1 VNNMVGYRYHYLH
14 DQPEQEPVMPSFPT
28 PNHDPFLLQ
37 DAQASSRHNLYP
49 TSSGNQLPASLN
61 EPSVHDGYQ
70 YPSGDPSCSD
80 GLSASSQVNTLPYPN
95 ILDAHANYHDSY
107 ATVTDMDNNLSMI
120 FSSAPSLQLTTIDQH
135 TGTMFPDPNIG
146 AHTSYHDT
154 YTAGENPPAFRV
166 ESAPGMMSYGASTL
180 LHYHASIASYFPE
193 FYAPLQ
199 STDGVST
206 MPDSEDVMPLH
217 AGQPLPLDQPLCFN
231 ALRLRSPLP
240 AGEACRSQPSRKC
253 RQGDLFIPFD
263 PHQKKIRGWAAAK
276 VSAYI
281 NNTLP
286 KANGVTGCFEC
297 CGIVYV
303 ILQAP
308 RFCV

>member
-1 VNNMVGYRYHYLH
+1 
-14 DQPEQEPVMPSFPT
+14 
-28 PNHDPFLLQ
+28 
-37 DAQASSRHNLYP
+37 
-49 TSSGNQLPASLN
+49 
-61 EPSVHDGYQ
+61 
-70 YPSGDPSCSD
+70 
-80 GLSASSQVNTLPYPN
+80 
-95 ILDAHANYHDSY
+95 
-107 ATVTDMDNNLSMI
+107 
-120 FSSAPSLQLTTIDQH
+120 
-135 TGTMFPDPNIG
+135 MFPDPNIG
-146 AHTSYHDT
+146 ARTSYHDT
-154 YTAGENPPAFRV
+154 YAAGENPPAFRV

-180 LHYHASIASYFPE
+180 SHYHASIASYFPE

-199 STDGVST
+199 SADGVST

-217 AGQPLPLDQPLCFN
+217 AGQPLPLDQPLCFD
-231 ALRLRSPLP
+231 APRLGSPLP
-240 AGEACRSQPSRKC
+240 AGEACRSQPSRKR

-303 ILQAP
+303 VLQAP
-308 RFCV
+308 RCCV